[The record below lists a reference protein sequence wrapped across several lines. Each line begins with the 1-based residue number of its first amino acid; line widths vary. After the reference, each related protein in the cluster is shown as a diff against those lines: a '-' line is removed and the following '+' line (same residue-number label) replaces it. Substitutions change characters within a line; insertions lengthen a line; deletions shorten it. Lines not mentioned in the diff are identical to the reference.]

1 MTYTGQ
7 NTFGEICEMWK
18 DCCFNWC
25 IAEAI
30 EIVTSG
36 ARNPEEWGDHP
47 YDLYDKEKQLQ
58 DYQEQNPEK
67 RKKLVQIYVNCYNKK
82 FKKTIEIPE
91 KKIFIKVKDVEFL
104 IKEIQNIGI
113 DIKNIRNYNDNEIQ
127 NIFRQRRVL

>member
-30 EIVTSG
+30 EIVIGG
-36 ARNPEEWGDHP
+36 ARNPEEYSDEQP
-47 YDLYDKEKQLQ
+47 YGLLTDKEKQLQ
-58 DYQEQNPEK
+58 DYQEKNPEK
-67 RKKLVQIYVNCYNKK
+67 RKKLVQIYTNCYNKK

-91 KKIFIKVKDVEFL
+91 EKIFIKVKDVEFL

-113 DIKNIRNYNDNEIQ
+113 NLKNIRNYDDDELQ
-127 NIFRQRRVL
+127 NLLG